1 MNKEAFIRSWI
12 KRTAGTVG
20 EEFTRS
26 SLGQIKSDDAAKLI
40 EKTLRKTW
48 LPIAGV
54 GLATGA
60 AVGLGFGAG
69 QRLSQVGVPARPD
82 PATYSQPLPPPTP
95 VISSGAGDV
104 HKLGALDAME
114 KVALRSA
121 FGGLPSLAP
130 AALSNLKQT
139 TSAAT
144 RQRNVV
150 SKATVKP
157 PASAQAK
164 PMVVK
169 TPQPPAPQV
178 GPATITPTQMPA
190 MQKLNALRRKK
201 SRDRTSGGEPR
212 TGGEPM
218 RPGEDMRM
226 KEPQPGNQPLTF
238 TNGRPHDF

>member
-1 MNKEAFIRSWI
+1 MNEAWEL
-12 KRTAGTVG
+12 GTVDG
-20 EEFTRS
+20 MT
-26 SLGQIKSDDAAKLI
+26 
-40 EKTLRKTW
+40 
-48 LPIAGV
+48 
-54 GLATGA
+54 
-60 AVGLGFGAG
+60 
-69 QRLSQVGVPARPD
+69 
-82 PATYSQPLPPPTP
+82 
-95 VISSGAGDV
+95 
-104 HKLGALDAME
+104 
-114 KVALRSA
+114 KVALRLA

-139 TSAAT
+139 TQAAT

-226 KEPQPGNQPLTF
+226 REPAPGNQPLTF
-238 TNGRPHDF
+238 TNGKPHDF